1 MSRSGDRPAS
11 GDDRRVDPLEVA
23 QLVLRIALALAF
35 VLLGLPR
42 PVWRIRKALIETVIP
57 SAVVGRADGA
67 VATRRMLGVANALL
81 ATSVVGGLAML
92 APWEAVR
99 VAGALV
105 LAALVLALG
114 AQPLAGLRRHWA
126 EPAFRGELAL
136 QVVGV
141 LALPAALVLSVL

>member
-1 MSRSGDRPAS
+1 M
-11 GDDRRVDPLEVA
+11 DPLEVA

-35 VLLGLPR
+35 VLLGLSR

-105 LAALVLALG
+105 LAALVLAALVLALG